1 LGKKHFF
8 YEFRKDVR
16 HFFGA
21 ILWFVR
27 PSVPCCFAAGRCF
40 SCSSVGML
48 LNALFKLFFRYLDLC
63 LSFCPFGCWFLLS
76 FLLYLWISQGTLG
89 TFSVWLVRPS
99 VAVLLPGS
107 ASGALC
113 SECCLMLYPFFLEIS
128 VCLYLCSLA
137 AAFWLCLAVFGC
149 VSSDFM
155 DFRRGVRQVFGA
167 ILWFVR
173 PSVPCCFAGG
183 RCFWC
188 SSVGMLLNAFIQFL
202 FKSRSSSLSL
212 SFWLLLFGL
221 VFLVSMDFRRDVR
234 HFCCREV
241 LLVLFC
247 RNVG

>member
-1 LGKKHFF
+1 
-8 YEFRKDVR
+8 
-16 HFFGA
+16 
-21 ILWFVR
+21 
-27 PSVPCCFAAGRCF
+27 
-40 SCSSVGML
+40 M
-48 LNALFKLFFRYLDLC
+48 
-63 LSFCPFGCWFLLS
+63 
-76 FLLYLWISQGTLG
+76 
-89 TFSVWLVRPS
+89 
-99 VAVLLPGS
+99 
-107 ASGALC
+107 
-113 SECCLMLYPFFLEIS
+113 
-128 VCLYLCSLA
+128 
-137 AAFWLCLAVFGC
+137 FGC